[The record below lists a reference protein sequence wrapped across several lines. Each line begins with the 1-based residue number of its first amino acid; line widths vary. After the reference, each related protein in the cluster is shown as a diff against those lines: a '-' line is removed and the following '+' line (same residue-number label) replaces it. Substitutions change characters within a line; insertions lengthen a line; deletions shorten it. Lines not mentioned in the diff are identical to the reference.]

1 MNFKYVP
8 MFGIISSLS
17 LFHIFFLIRRINP
30 DSSALTEQ
38 LSILSYILAVI
49 AFYEVILLVIS
60 LIIGYHESI
69 NPSMGLG
76 SLFTN
81 VFLGSLLFKLIILII
96 MSLTI
101 VSTFQ
106 GEGLDNVDVDSYAGE
121 DIEYIFEI
129 FSECLLNAIVASTI
143 CSVFPSKGK
152 IVKNKREKSAA
163 NPILVSRKIETHDS
177 RNRYDAFGNDR
188 VEIYVKSMIDL
199 GYDED
204 FARNNAEEYYK
215 LDK

>member
-38 LSILSYILAVI
+38 LSILSYIFAVI

-69 NPSMGLG
+69 NPSMGLD

-106 GEGLDNVDVDSYAGE
+106 GDDLDNVDVDSYAGD

-129 FSECLLNAIVASTI
+129 ISECLLNAIVASTI
-143 CSVFPSKGK
+143 CLVFPSKGK

-163 NPILVSRKIETHDS
+163 NPTLVSRKIETHDS

-215 LDK
+215 HDK